1 MTSPRITLAAWD
13 MHAKKKY
20 GQNFLNDPSI
30 PALIAERANIGAGDL
45 VVEIGPG
52 LGALTVPLAKRA
64 ARVCAIEKDS
74 QLLPVLRSEL
84 LASGVDNVEILNEDI
99 LDVSLTEIAEAH
111 GEPIMVIGNL
121 PYNISSQI
129 LVQMIRERRWIK
141 KALFMFQKE
150 LAERITATEGTRH
163 FGRMAAMLGY
173 CAKIRTLVKVDA
185 SKFFPRPKVDS
196 EVIEVTFLADPPQV
210 AVDESLLFA
219 VIKAAFGKRRKN
231 LRNALSNS
239 ELPLSPVEAEEVL
252 GRAEIEVNR
261 RAESLSVA
269 EFVKLSNALADYL
282 VGHDRSVGG
291 SFCGQSDDF

>member
-1 MTSPRITLAAWD
+1 
-13 MHAKKKY
+13 MHAKKKF
-20 GQNFLNDPSI
+20 GQNFLNDPSV
-30 PALIAERANIGAGDL
+30 PELIAERARIESEDL

-52 LGALTVPLAKRA
+52 LGALTVPLARRA

-74 QLLPVLRSEL
+74 QILPVLRSEL
-84 LASGVDNVEILNEDI
+84 LASGTDNVEILNEDI
-99 LDVSLTEIAEAH
+99 LNVSLTEIAEAH
-111 GEPIMVIGNL
+111 GGPIIVAGNL

-150 LAERITATEGTRH
+150 LAERITASEGTRN

-173 CAKIRTLVKVDA
+173 CAKIRTLVRVDA

-196 EVIEVTFLADPPQV
+196 EVIEVTFFTDPPHV
-210 AVDESLLFA
+210 ATDEALLFA

-239 ELPLSPVEAEEVL
+239 ELPLTPVQAEEVL
-252 GRAEIEVNR
+252 TEAVIAVNR
-261 RAESLSVA
+261 RAESLMVE
-269 EFVKLSNALADYL
+269 EFVRLSNVLARYL
-282 VGHDRSVGG
+282 AASGCSVT
-291 SFCGQSDDF
+291 

>member
-13 MHAKKKY
+13 MHAKKKF
-20 GQNFLNDPSI
+20 GQNFLNDPSV
-30 PALIAERANIGAGDL
+30 PELIAERAGIAPEDL

-74 QLLPVLRSEL
+74 QILPVLRSEL
-84 LASGVDNVEILNEDI
+84 LASGTENVEILNEDI
-99 LDVSLTEIAEAH
+99 LNVSLTEIAEAH
-111 GEPIMVIGNL
+111 GGPIIVAGNL

-129 LVQMIRERRWIK
+129 LVQMIRERRWVK

-150 LAERITATEGTRH
+150 LAERITAPEGTRN

-173 CAKIRTLVKVDA
+173 CARIRTLVRVDA

-196 EVIEVTFLADPPQV
+196 EVIEVTFLEDPPHV
-210 AVDESLLFA
+210 AKDEALLFA

-239 ELPLSPVEAEEVL
+239 ELPLSPVQAEEVL
-252 GRAEIEVNR
+252 GAAGIAVNR
-261 RAESLSVA
+261 RAESLTVA
-269 EFVKLSNALADYL
+269 EFVELANALAGFLAASPEASGD
-282 VGHDRSVGG
+282 
-291 SFCGQSDDF
+291 

>member
-1 MTSPRITLAAWD
+1 MTSPRITLAAWN
-13 MHAKKKY
+13 MHAKKKF
-20 GQNFLNDPSI
+20 GQNFLNDPSV
-30 PALIAERANIGAGDL
+30 PELIAERAKIGADDL

-52 LGALTVPLAKRA
+52 LGALTVPLANRA

-74 QLLPVLRSEL
+74 QILPVLRSEL

-99 LDVSLTEIAEAH
+99 LNVSLTEMAEAH
-111 GEPIMVIGNL
+111 GGPIIVVGNL

-129 LVQMIRERRWIK
+129 LVQMIRERRWVK

-150 LAERITATEGTRH
+150 LAERITAPEGTRH

-173 CAKIRTLVKVDA
+173 CASIRTLVQVDS

-196 EVIEVTFLADPPQV
+196 VVIEVTFLNEPPHV
-210 AVDESLLFA
+210 AEDEALLYA

-239 ELPLSPVEAEEVL
+239 ELPLTPAEAEEVL
-252 GRAEIEVNR
+252 KMADIAVNR
-261 RAESLSVA
+261 RAESLMVE
-269 EFVKLSNALADYL
+269 EFVRLSNALVLYL
-282 VGHDRSVGG
+282 VESSGCKG
-291 SFCGQSDDF
+291 

>member
-1 MTSPRITLAAWD
+1 MTSPRITLAAWN
-13 MHAKKKY
+13 MHAKKKF
-20 GQNFLNDPSI
+20 GQNFLNDPSV
-30 PALIAERANIGAGDL
+30 PELIAERAKIEADDL

-52 LGALTVPLAKRA
+52 LGALTVPLANRA

-74 QLLPVLRSEL
+74 QILPVLRSEL

-99 LDVSLTEIAEAH
+99 LNVSLTEMAEAH
-111 GEPIMVIGNL
+111 GRPIVVVGNL

-129 LVQMIRERRWIK
+129 LVQMIRERRWVK

-150 LAERITATEGTRH
+150 LAERITAPEGTRH

-173 CAKIRTLVKVDA
+173 CANIRTLVRVDS

-196 EVIEVTFLADPPQV
+196 VVIEVTFLNEPPHV
-210 AVDESLLFA
+210 AEDEALLYA

-239 ELPLSPVEAEEVL
+239 ELPLTPMEAEEVL
-252 GRAEIEVNR
+252 GRADIAVNR
-261 RAESLSVA
+261 RAESLTVE
-269 EFVKLSNALADYL
+269 EFVRLSNALVSYL
-282 VGHDRSVGG
+282 IESTDCQG
-291 SFCGQSDDF
+291 